1 MSKFMTPIKSIWFVD
16 FEFIAT
22 NGNNPEVVCLVA
34 HEYLSGRTLRYWQDE
49 LAQMEEPPYD
59 IGKDSVFVAYY
70 ASAEMNCHLALG
82 WEMPERVV
90 DLYVEFRNLTNGLD
104 TPCGRGLIGAL
115 SYYGLDALEGSEKDS
130 MRELILSGGPWSEF
144 QRRQILAYCE
154 SDVQALKRLYPA
166 MESDLELPYAFI
178 RGSYMKSVARMEF
191 NGVPIDTESLDL
203 LKGSWESI
211 QDALIERIA
220 GETGIY
226 EGRTFKQDRFAQFLI
241 DREIP
246 WPRLPTG
253 NLDLSDDTFRDMA
266 KSYPEVSPLR
276 ELRYLLSK
284 MRLSDL
290 PVGEDGRNR
299 CLLSPFS
306 ARTGRNQPSNSRFIF
321 GPSVWL
327 RSLIKPKEGFGIA
340 YIDWSQQEFG
350 IAAALSGDKKMKAAY
365 KSGDPYLAFAKQAG
379 AVPESATKQSH
390 KSERDQFKACVLAVQ
405 YGMGAESL
413 AARINQPVV
422 RARELLRLHRET
434 YREFWA
440 WSDAA
445 VDRAM
450 LSNQLHT
457 VFGWKINVGTNP
469 NPRFLRNFPMQANGA
484 EMLRMAVSVLLDEG
498 IKVCAP
504 IHDAVLIEA
513 PLDEL
518 DEVIS
523 KAQVIMADVSDYI
536 LSGFRLSS
544 DVDVVKYP
552 ERYTDE
558 RGAHLWETIIGLA
571 ADVEG

>member
-70 ASAEMNCHLALG
+70 ASAEMGCHLALG

-90 DLYVEFRNLTNGLD
+90 DLYVEFRNFTNGLD

-241 DREIP
+241 DRVIP

-390 KSERDQFKACVLAVQ
+390 KTERDQFKACVLAVQ

-440 WSDAA
+440 WSNAA

-450 LSNQLHT
+450 LRNQLHT
-457 VFGWKINVGTNP
+457 VFGWTINVGTNP

-484 EMLRMAVSVLLDEG
+484 EMLRMAISVMLDEG

-552 ERYTDE
+552 ERYSDE